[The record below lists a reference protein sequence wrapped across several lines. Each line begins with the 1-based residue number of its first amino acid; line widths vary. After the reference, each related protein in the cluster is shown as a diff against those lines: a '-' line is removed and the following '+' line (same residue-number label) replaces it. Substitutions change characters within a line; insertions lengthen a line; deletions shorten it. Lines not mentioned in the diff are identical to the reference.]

1 MGRSEIIIDIIQ
13 AEILPV
19 LQIGSETQKS
29 RILAVVMIEPVVP
42 LQLMSLKG
50 HEICSAGTCTGTVI
64 KMDSEF
70 QKAVKNP
77 CRIDSPH
84 SSAFDDNS
92 CFHFFRILFMI
103 RSSFSG

>member
-50 HEICSAGTCTGTVI
+50 SW
-64 KMDSEF
+64 
-70 QKAVKNP
+70 
-77 CRIDSPH
+77 
-84 SSAFDDNS
+84 
-92 CFHFFRILFMI
+92 L
-103 RSSFSG
+103 